1 MVRSSVP
8 EPSPVQRAQ
17 VESAVRT
24 VCDEVSERLPGPWQA
39 SVRLAA
45 GARSDDVRD
54 ALDTAVVRTDLGIER
69 TPLWWRAGS
78 VVQWALAVA
87 AAVGLLWLVL
97 LGVNGWLRL
106 PDPPT
111 PSWLGVPVPT
121 LLLAGGV
128 VLGLLLALAG
138 RLAARGGAVVRRRRA
153 EARLRS
159 GIETVARDLVVEP
172 VEAELARHARAR
184 DALSRAATG

>member
-8 EPSPVQRAQ
+8 EPSPVQQAQ
-17 VESAVRT
+17 VESAVRA
-24 VCDEVSERLPGPWQA
+24 VCDEVSERLPGPWQDA
-39 SVRLAA
+39 VRQVA
-45 GARSDDVRD
+45 GARTDDVRD
-54 ALDTAVVRTDLGIER
+54 ALDTAVVRTDLGIDR

-78 VVQWALAVA
+78 VVQWALAAA
-87 AAVGLLWLVL
+87 AAVGLVWLVL
-97 LGVNGWLRL
+97 LGVNSWLRL

-111 PSWLGVPVPT
+111 PSVLGLPVPT
-121 LLLAGGV
+121 LLLVGGV
-128 VLGLLLALAG
+128 VLGLLLALVG
-138 RLAARGGAVVRRRRA
+138 RLGARGGAAVRRRRA

-159 GIETVARDLVVEP
+159 GIETVAAELVVEP